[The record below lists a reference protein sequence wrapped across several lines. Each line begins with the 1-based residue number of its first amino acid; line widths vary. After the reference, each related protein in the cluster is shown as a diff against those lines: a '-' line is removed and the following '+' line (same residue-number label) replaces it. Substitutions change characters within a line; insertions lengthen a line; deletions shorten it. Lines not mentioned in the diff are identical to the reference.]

1 MFKKILVAAAT
12 SMIALPVLAAD
23 VNQVEQSIELKDGS
37 TVHIFAD
44 GKMGMETRFGRAADM
59 RPGELMETKD
69 TKAIVMIGNE
79 FWRVKA
85 ILEKRY
91 PRW

>member
-23 VNQVEQSIELKDGS
+23 VNQVEHSIELKDGS
-37 TVHIFAD
+37 TVHIFVD
-44 GKMGMETRFGRAADM
+44 GKMGMETRFGRATDM

-69 TKAIVMIGNE
+69 GKTIVMIGNE
-79 FWRVKA
+79 FWRIKA